1 MCGPMASEGSTR
13 RLDPDSWINQ
23 ARAGDRRS
31 LARAISAVE
40 EGTPQASVLL
50 AGFSA
55 LAGGARR
62 IGVTGAPGV
71 GKSTLVSG
79 LISTIRMEGHTVA
92 VVAVDP
98 SSPLTGGAI
107 LGDRI
112 RMQEHVDDPGVYVR
126 SMAGRGHLG
135 GLSASAPKVAEV
147 LDGAG
152 FGIIVIETV
161 GVGQSEVEI
170 MHHADSTVV
179 VVTPGWG
186 DSIQAG
192 KAGLME
198 IGDVFVV
205 NKADRPGAARARRD
219 LETML
224 AMGPRR
230 VWRPPVVETVA
241 TDGTGLSGLWESLE
255 AHAAHL
261 ATGDPPASADGAGR
275 DRI

>member
-1 MCGPMASEGSTR
+1 M
-13 RLDPDSWINQ
+13 
-23 ARAGDRRS
+23 
-31 LARAISAVE
+31 
-40 EGTPQASVLL
+40 
-50 AGFSA
+50 
-55 LAGGARR
+55 
-62 IGVTGAPGV
+62 TGAPGV
-71 GKSTLVSG
+71 GKSTLVAG
-79 LISTIRMEGHTVA
+79 LISNIRREGETVA
-92 VVAVDP
+92 VIAVDP

-112 RMQEHVDDPGVYVR
+112 RMQCHVGDPGVYVR

-135 GLSASAPKVAEV
+135 GLSAAAPKVALV

-152 FGIIVIETV
+152 FGVILIETV
-161 GVGQSEVEI
+161 GVGQSEVEV
-170 MHHADSTVV
+170 MHHVHSTVV

-186 DSIQAG
+186 DSVQTG

-205 NKADRPGAARARRD
+205 NKADVPGAARARRD

-230 VWRPPVVETVA
+230 GWRPPVVETVA
-241 TDGTGLSGLWESLE
+241 TEGSGLDELWKHLQ

-261 ATGDPPASADGAGR
+261 AGSGRPPVDPAAR

>member
-1 MCGPMASEGSTR
+1 MDQR
-13 RLDPDSWINQ
+13 RTYPPDPTGWLEK
-23 ARAGDRRS
+23 ARSGDRRA

-40 EGTPQASVLL
+40 EGSADRPLL
-50 AGFSA
+50 LEGFSSYSR
-55 LAGGARR
+55 GARR

-71 GKSTLVSG
+71 GKSTLVSQ
-79 LISTIRMEGHTVA
+79 LISHVREQGRTVA
-92 VVAVDP
+92 VIAVDP
-98 SSPLTGGAI
+98 SSPLSGGAI

-112 RMQEHVDDPGVYVR
+112 RMQDHIADPGVYVR

-135 GLSASAPKVAEV
+135 GLSAAVPEVAQL

-152 FGIIVIETV
+152 FGTILIETV
-161 GVGQSEVEI
+161 GVGQSEVEV
-170 MHHADSTVV
+170 MHHVDTTVV

-219 LETML
+219 LEAML
-224 AMGPRR
+224 TMGPRR
-230 VWRPPVVETVA
+230 AWLPPVIETVA
-241 TDGTGLSGLWESLE
+241 TDGTGVEELSKALD

-261 ATGDPPASADGAGR
+261 SDAD
-275 DRI
+275 IPI

>member
-1 MCGPMASEGSTR
+1 MGPSAIHS
-13 RLDPDSWINQ
+13 PDLAGWVGKVRS
-23 ARAGDRRS
+23 GDRRA

-40 EGTPQASVLL
+40 EGSRDAPLLLEGFAS
-50 AGFSA
+50 FTQ
-55 LAGGARR
+55 GARR
-62 IGVTGAPGV
+62 IGVTGSPGV
-71 GKSTLVSG
+71 GKSTLVSR
-79 LISTIRMEGHTVA
+79 LISCIRERGRTVA
-92 VVAVDP
+92 VIAVDP
-98 SSPLTGGAI
+98 SSPLSGGAI

-112 RMQEHVDDPGVYVR
+112 RMQDHIGDPGVYVR

-135 GLSASAPKVAEV
+135 GLSAAAPRVARI

-152 FGIIVIETV
+152 FGTILIETV
-161 GVGQSEVEI
+161 GVGQSEVEV
-170 MHHADSTVV
+170 MHHVDTTLV

-198 IGDVFVV
+198 IADVFTV

-230 VWRPPVVETVA
+230 AWLPPVVETVA
-241 TDGTGLSGLWESLE
+241 TEGTGLVELWEALE
-255 AHAAHL
+255 DHAAHL
-261 ATGDPPASADGAGR
+261 SDPGIS
-275 DRI
+275 I

>member
-1 MCGPMASEGSTR
+1 MDQRPAHPR
-13 RLDPDSWINQ
+13 DPTGYVEQ
-23 ARAGDRRS
+23 ARSGDRRA

-40 EGTPQASVLL
+40 EGSPDGPLL
-50 AGFSA
+50 VAGFSSYSR
-55 LAGGARR
+55 GVRR

-79 LISTIRMEGHTVA
+79 LISGIRKLGRTVA
-92 VVAVDP
+92 VIAVDP
-98 SSPLTGGAI
+98 SSPLSGGAI

-112 RMQEHVDDPGVYVR
+112 RMQDHIGDPGVYVR

-135 GLSASAPKVAEV
+135 GLSAAVPEVARI

-152 FGIIVIETV
+152 FGTILIETV
-161 GVGQSEVEI
+161 GVGQSEVEV
-170 MHHADSTVV
+170 MHHVGTTVV

-186 DSIQAG
+186 DSVQAG

-205 NKADRPGAARARRD
+205 NKADRPGVARARRD
-219 LETML
+219 LETMV
-224 AMGPRR
+224 AMGPKRA
-230 VWRPPVVETVA
+230 WRPPVVETVA
-241 TDGTGLSGLWESLE
+241 TDGTGLGELWNHLE

-261 ATGDPPASADGAGR
+261 SMTDSPF
-275 DRI
+275 